1 MGFILFI
8 PLNRLKNLT
17 KNMNMKIAFDAKRFF
32 HNTSGLGNYSRD
44 LVRIL
49 SQYYPENEY
58 LLLNKNRSERGKDIL
73 ERPDVRFVE
82 TSKGNL
88 SRQFK
93 MGKDAQKVGAQI
105 FHGLSGELPLK
116 WGKEPIKKIVTIH
129 DLIFMRYPQ
138 YYSFFDRKI
147 HLWKFKK
154 AAASADKIIA
164 ISEQTKRDI
173 ITYLKVPENKIE
185 VIYQGCHQ
193 AFKEQQSDKFIQL
206 TKEKFNLPKRFILNV
221 GTIEDR
227 KNLLNIVKGI
237 SGTEI
242 PLVVVGRKT
251 NYYKKVEAF
260 IRKNKIEKQVLF
272 LERVSMDELAVI
284 YKLADI
290 FVYPSFFEGFGIPVI
305 EALFSKTA
313 VITSNVSCLPE
324 AGGEDSVYV
333 DPKSYEDIGAKIK
346 FLWENESER
355 KRRAEKSFTF
365 VQKFNDEPIAAQ
377 LMDLY
382 KKIL

>member
-1 MGFILFI
+1 MD
-8 PLNRLKNLT
+8 
-17 KNMNMKIAFDAKRFF
+17 MKIAFDAKRFF
-32 HNTSGLGNYSRD
+32 YNTSGLGNYSRD

-49 SQYYPENEY
+49 SHYYPENEY
-58 LLLNKNRSERGKDIL
+58 LLLNKNSSERGKEIL
-73 ERPDVRFVE
+73 EKPNVRFVE
-82 TSKGNL
+82 TSRGKF

-93 MGKDAQKVGAQI
+93 MGKDAQKEGAEI

-138 YYSFFDRKI
+138 YYSYFDRKI

-154 AAASADKIIA
+154 AAISADKIIA

-173 ITYLKVPENKIE
+173 ITYLKVPESKIE

-193 AFKEQQSDKFIQL
+193 AFKEQQSEECIQAV
-206 TKEKFNLPKRFILNV
+206 KEKFNLPERYILNV

-227 KNLLNIVKGI
+227 KNLLSIVKGI
-237 SGTEI
+237 NETEI
-242 PLVVVGRKT
+242 PLVVVGKKT
-251 NYYKKVEAF
+251 SYYKKVEAF
-260 IRKNKIEKQVLF
+260 IRKNKMEKQVIF
-272 LERVSMDELAVI
+272 LEGVSMDELAVI

-305 EALFSKTA
+305 EALFSKT
-313 VITSNVSCLPE
+313 VTITSNTSCLPE
-324 AGGEDSVYV
+324 AGGDNSVYINPGN
-333 DPKSYEDIGAKIK
+333 DLDLGAKIK
-346 FLWENESER
+346 FLWDNESER
-355 KRRAEKSFTF
+355 KRRAEKSFKF

-377 LMDLY
+377 LMQLY
-382 KKIL
+382 KKNL

>member
-1 MGFILFI
+1 
-8 PLNRLKNLT
+8 
-17 KNMNMKIAFDAKRFF
+17 MKIAFDAKRFF

-58 LLLNKNRSERGKDIL
+58 LLLNKNSSERGKEIL
-73 ERPDVRFVE
+73 ERQDVRFVE
-82 TSKGNL
+82 TSKGKF
-88 SRQFK
+88 SRQLK
-93 MGKDAQKVGAQI
+93 MGKDAQREGADI

-116 WGKEPIKKIVTIH
+116 WSKESIRKIVTIH
-129 DLIFMRYPQ
+129 DLIFMRCPN

-154 AAASADKIIA
+154 AASSADKIIA

-173 ITYLKVPENKIE
+173 ITYLKVPESKIE
-185 VIYQGCHQ
+185 VIYQGCHK
-193 AFKEQQSDKFIQL
+193 AFKEQQSNELIN
-206 TKEKFNLPKRFILNV
+206 TVKEKFNLPERYILNV
-221 GTIEDR
+221 GTIEER
-227 KNLLNIVKGI
+227 KNLLSIVKGI
-237 SGTEI
+237 KDTEI

-251 NYYKKVEAF
+251 DYYKKVLAF
-260 IRKNKIEKQVLF
+260 IRKNKMDKQVLF
-272 LERVSMDELAVI
+272 LEGVSMDELAVL
-284 YKLADI
+284 YKSADI

-305 EALFSKTA
+305 EALFSKTV
-313 VITSNVSCLPE
+313 VITSNTSCLPE
-324 AGGEDSVYV
+324 AGGKDSVYI
-333 DPKSYEDIGAKIK
+333 DPRNDLDLGAKIK

-355 KRRAEKSFTF
+355 KRRSEKSFAF

-377 LMDLY
+377 LMNLY

>member
-1 MGFILFI
+1 
-8 PLNRLKNLT
+8 
-17 KNMNMKIAFDAKRFF
+17 MKIAFDAKRFF

-44 LVRIL
+44 LIRIL

-58 LLLNKNRSERGKDIL
+58 LLLNKNSSERGRDIL
-73 ERPDVRFVE
+73 EKSNVKFVQ

-88 SRQFK
+88 SRQLK
-93 MGKDAQKVGAQI
+93 MGKDAQKEGAQI

-116 WGKEPIKKIVTIH
+116 WGKEPIRKIVTIH

-154 AAASADKIIA
+154 AAISADKIIA

-173 ITYLKVPENKIE
+173 ITYLKVPESKIE
-185 VIYQGCHQ
+185 VIYQGCHK
-193 AFKEQQSDKFIQL
+193 AFKEQQPDDVIQAV
-206 TKEKFNLPKRFILNV
+206 KEKFSLPERYILNV
-221 GTIEDR
+221 GTIEAR

-237 SGTEI
+237 SDTEI

-251 NYYKKVEAF
+251 KYYKKVEAF
-260 IRKNKIEKQVLF
+260 IKKNKMEKQVFF
-272 LERVSMDELAVI
+272 LEGVSMDELAVI
-284 YKLADI
+284 YKLANV

-313 VITSNVSCLPE
+313 TITSNTSCLPE
-324 AGGEDSVYV
+324 AGGKDSVYI
-333 DPKSYEDIGAKIK
+333 DPNNYVDIGTKIK

-355 KRRAEKSFTF
+355 KRRAEKSFEF

-377 LMDLY
+377 LMELY
-382 KKIL
+382 KKNL